1 MMNEI
6 INLTQHAATDDQIA
20 AGVFEIPTAV
30 RAELQALLT
39 FNSLPDDAEILARA
53 EKITGMAVGYGAKS
67 AMIGGALW
75 LMAPLASALREQGMK
90 PVFAFSVRETE

>member
-53 EKITGMAVGYGAKS
+53 EKIRSHFFNG
-67 AMIGGALW
+67 
-75 LMAPLASALREQGMK
+75 R
-90 PVFAFSVRETE
+90 